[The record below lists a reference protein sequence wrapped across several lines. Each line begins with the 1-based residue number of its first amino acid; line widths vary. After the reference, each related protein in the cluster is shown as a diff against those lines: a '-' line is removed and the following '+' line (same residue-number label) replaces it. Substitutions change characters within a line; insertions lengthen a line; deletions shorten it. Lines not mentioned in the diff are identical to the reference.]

1 MKILSKVLIA
11 MLAATSLLV
20 AAAPLKYERAGVFNP
35 GLGKNVDLHYE
46 FFDAESPDGL
56 GFKVV
61 EQYYMDDCIRGF
73 IKLELIPDPDA
84 VLYKVLPGFGCEAYG
99 IGFTKDLK
107 KGWHL
112 FPSKTTGK
120 YPTGA
125 FLLNWAETNNKQ
137 PSFVLSE

>member
-1 MKILSKVLIA
+1 MKIWNKVLIS
-11 MLAATSLLV
+11 MLAVTSLLAV
-20 AAAPLKYERAGVFNP
+20 AAPKKYERANVFNP

-46 FFDAESPDGL
+46 FFDADSSDGM

-61 EQYYMDDCIRGF
+61 EQYYMDGCTRGF
-73 IKLELIPDPDA
+73 IKIELIPDPDA
-84 VLYKVLPGFGCEAYG
+84 VLYKVAPGFGCEAYG

-112 FPSKTTGK
+112 TPSKTSGK

-125 FLLNWAETNNKQ
+125 FLLNWAETNNKK
-137 PSFVLSE
+137 PSFVLIE